1 MSNKVFRLVLLKED
15 VDTILIITAITCSM
29 LESPSTYDN
38 DEMKKVVSKS
48 NFLEPT
54 IKHWRKETIFW
65 HRVESNLV
73 RRGQNTK
80 EKYP

>member
-54 IKHWRKETIFW
+54 IKH
-65 HRVESNLV
+65 
-73 RRGQNTK
+73 
-80 EKYP
+80 